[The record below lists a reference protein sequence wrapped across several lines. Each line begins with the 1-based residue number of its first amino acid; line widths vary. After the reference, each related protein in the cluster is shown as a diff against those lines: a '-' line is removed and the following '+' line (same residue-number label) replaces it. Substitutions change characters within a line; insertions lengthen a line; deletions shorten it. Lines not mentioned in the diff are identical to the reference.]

1 MSRGAPRTG
10 AYDLHGLQLSIVL
23 PETGL
28 DDAAAALHAR
38 LAQLPKR
45 LPDGDPVSPGLT
57 FEIHAAD
64 AGHQLVRPPAPR
76 PVYDPPLGEVV
87 YDDGGDLLYIEHGP
101 RLRVLAEPGA
111 GRVRLSARGPLQ
123 NGEEDLWLLS
133 HPLFTLPLAE
143 LLKRRG
149 LYSLHAAGLCL
160 DGRALVLPGTSGSG
174 KSTLAL
180 ALVRAGFSFL
190 GDDTLFLAKRR
201 EGLRLLA
208 FPDEFDLTDQTV
220 GFFPEL
226 APLLAEAPRAGWRKR
241 QLRAEEVYGAEVVWE
256 CGPGVLIF
264 PRVSGRR
271 ESMLEPIDS
280 GEALLELVPNVLLT
294 EPRSSQAHLDTL
306 AELARSSRCYRLAT
320 GTDLDGAVELLREVV
335 RTR

>member
-1 MSRGAPRTG
+1 MTG
-10 AYDLHGLQLSIVL
+10 VYDLHGLQLSLVL
-23 PETGL
+23 PEAGL
-28 DDAAAALHAR
+28 DGAAAAFHAR
-38 LAQLPKR
+38 LAQLPR
-45 LPDGDPVSPGLT
+45 PSARSLPDLV
-57 FEIHAAD
+57 FEIHAAN
-64 AGHQLVRPPAPR
+64 GEHGFVRPTAPR

-101 RLRVLAEPGA
+101 RLRVLAEPAA
-111 GRVRLSARGPLQ
+111 GRVRLSARGLGSRLET
-123 NGEEDLWLLS
+123 GEEDLWLLS

-160 DGRALVLPGTSGSG
+160 DGQALVLPGTSGSG

-180 ALVRAGFSFL
+180 ALVRAGFGFL
-190 GDDTLFLAKRR
+190 GDDTLFLAKRP

-208 FPDEFDLTDQTV
+208 FPDEFDLTEQTV

-226 APLLAEAPRAGWRKR
+226 APLLAEAPRVGWRKR

-256 CGPGVLIF
+256 QEPGVLVF

-271 ESMLEPIDS
+271 ESGLEPIDP

-294 EPRSSQAHLDTL
+294 EPRSSQAHLDAL
-306 AELARSSRCYRLAT
+306 AELARASRCYRLAT
-320 GTDLDGAVELLREVV
+320 GTDLDGAVELLRELV